1 MNSDSKRPV
10 WVWVIFIW
18 FTLAG
23 LLAIYKFYTIA
34 IGTAAMPEGI
44 DRPTSLFY
52 YVRAFGFQVL
62 SMAAAIFLFLRK
74 EIAKW
79 LFSVCLGLSVV
90 SSLYTF
96 TFGVIPNQHQTMLI
110 AVTLISLSIYSAIT
124 WYTFKLKD
132 TGYYFAK
139 NT

>member
-1 MNSDSKRPV
+1 MNGDSKRPV

-23 LLAIYKFYTIA
+23 LLAIYEFYTIA
-34 IGTAAMPEGI
+34 IGTAAMPEGV

-62 SMAAAIFLFLRK
+62 AMAAAIFLFFRK

-79 LFSVCLGLSVV
+79 LFSVFLGFSVV

-96 TFGVIPNQHQTMLI
+96 SFGTIPSQYKTMLI
-110 AVTLISLSIYSAIT
+110 ALTLITLLIYSAIT
-124 WYTFKLKD
+124 WYAFKLKD
-132 TGYYFAK
+132 SGYYFAK
-139 NT
+139 HT